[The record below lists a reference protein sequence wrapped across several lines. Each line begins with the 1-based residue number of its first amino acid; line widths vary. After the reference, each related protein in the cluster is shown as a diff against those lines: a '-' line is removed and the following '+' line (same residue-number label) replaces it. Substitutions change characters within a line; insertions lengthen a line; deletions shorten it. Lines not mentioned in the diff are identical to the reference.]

1 MSKEYA
7 LSRVK
12 DALDAA
18 DGNTAKATR
27 MVMHWLEKDQSLMVG
42 LVAPHLKSIVTHA
55 VSYVDRH
62 GGEKAAEKSKADEVL
77 SDPVPEGDATGT
89 SILENLLGL
98 GSGTAPGHQFGEL
111 DDAPTKPGKASAAHI
126 DAIHKIAG
134 NKSKE
139 DDS

>member
-42 LVAPHLKSIVTHA
+42 LVAPHLKSIV
-55 VSYVDRH
+55 
-62 GGEKAAEKSKADEVL
+62 
-77 SDPVPEGDATGT
+77 
-89 SILENLLGL
+89 
-98 GSGTAPGHQFGEL
+98 
-111 DDAPTKPGKASAAHI
+111 
-126 DAIHKIAG
+126 
-134 NKSKE
+134 
-139 DDS
+139 